1 MQSLE
6 NPDFYRTVKI
16 ILIKSNSNN
25 ENVKYNFENEIN
37 KSLPGAFVLI
47 WANDQEQ

>member
-6 NPDFYRTVKI
+6 NPDFYRTVEI
-16 ILIKSNSNN
+16 ILSKSNN